1 MASKAD
7 SKSTKSRSILA
18 KSSVTAGVKSAGWME
33 ANLGRASCCRNGFS
47 TRVDMASDACLR
59 VVDLDKKEEKALAQD
74 DVDAIN
80 RKAVVAV
87 ALTFIVR

>member
-1 MASKAD
+1 
-7 SKSTKSRSILA
+7 
-18 KSSVTAGVKSAGWME
+18 
-33 ANLGRASCCRNGFS
+33 
-47 TRVDMASDACLR
+47 MASDACLR
-59 VVDLDKKEEKALAQD
+59 VVDLDKMEEKALAQD